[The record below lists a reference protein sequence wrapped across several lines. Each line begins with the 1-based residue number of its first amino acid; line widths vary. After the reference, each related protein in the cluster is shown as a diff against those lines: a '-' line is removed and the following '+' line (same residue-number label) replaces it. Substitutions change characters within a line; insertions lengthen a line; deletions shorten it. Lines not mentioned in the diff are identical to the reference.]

1 MIKHNCRLLDLLRF
15 RLPFI
20 PLQKEKESNRLIKS
34 AQILC
39 HFSKTLCSSHS
50 AHPMGRRHMTWYL
63 CIANRMRAC
72 NVHCG
77 SAYAFTERALIP
89 SATRVYL

>member
-20 PLQKEKESNRLIKS
+20 SLQKEKESIRLKKS

-39 HFSKTLCSSHS
+39 HFCNKLCSSHS

-63 CIANRMRAC
+63 CVANRMRAC
-72 NVHCG
+72 NVRCG
-77 SAYAFTERALIP
+77 SAYAFTKRALIP
-89 SATRVYL
+89 SATYI